1 MSDLDRR
8 HFLITSALAGA
19 AGAIASPIA
28 PRVALAQDDPPHEQD
43 TTDVHGI
50 ADTARLVVKGELMH
64 NVRDFGAV
72 GDGVTNDSEALRQ
85 AQDQGGILFF
95 PPGTY
100 LVNPELLAPR
110 DGALWVGAGSAR
122 SVIKLADGTGGYVV
136 DLNTKRDVEIRDL
149 GIDGNRAAA
158 SSFLGIRL
166 IECARIRIERVWL
179 FDVTG
184 TCVGYEGANADVVV
198 RGCRMTAMGSS
209 GINGI
214 DRTGASLD
222 RFAFENNFVTTGAG
236 DPGSGVGIQ
245 AYSGSDGAVSGNVV
259 DGETGQFLN
268 GIMLRGC
275 RRVRV
280 LGNVS
285 RRNRH
290 DGLTFMQGCESV
302 VVVGNVFTDSYETS
316 GIFVIDGTS
325 DGYGPSRG
333 IVVTGN
339 SLDANHLA
347 GIRFGGGFED
357 SAIEG
362 NSCSRNARFGI
373 VCPNGDAFNVRIR
386 GNVVAENGEAGILAA
401 GGRDLAVEDNSVRNN
416 GFNTSTPASRSGI
429 FFAGVQDCSV
439 VGNRCIDHRGATQ
452 TNGIE
457 LSGGCSRINVMG
469 NVCQG
474 NRQVGI
480 LLDGAT
486 DCMVHDN
493 RVEGNSQA
501 GNGSFDG
508 IQLVNGAIDNS
519 VQGNQVRAGTGR
531 RIHNA
536 GIAIES
542 DGCLVMNNDLLR
554 AGGTSLRDLGTDTI
568 AKDNRGV
575 DL

>member
-8 HFLITSALAGA
+8 RFLLTAALGGA
-19 AGAIASPIA
+19 AGAVASPLA
-28 PRVALAQDDPPHEQD
+28 PRIAMAQDDPSHEED

-50 ADTARLVVKGELMH
+50 EDTSRLVVKGELTH
-64 NVRDFGAV
+64 NVKDFGAT
-72 GDGVTNDSEALRQ
+72 GDGTTNDSAALRQ
-85 AQDQGGILFF
+85 AQDQGGMLFF

-100 LVNPELLAPR
+100 VVDPELLAPR
-110 DGALWVGAGSAR
+110 DGALWFGAGAGR
-122 SVIKLADGTGGYVV
+122 STIKLADGGGGYVI
-136 DLNTKRDVEIRDL
+136 DLNAKRDVEIRDL
-149 GIDGNRAAA
+149 SIDGNRAAA
-158 SSFLGIRL
+158 SSFIGIRL
-166 IECARIRIERVWL
+166 IDCARIRIERVSL

-184 TCVGYEGANADVVV
+184 TCVGYEGPNEDIVV
-198 RGCRMTAMGSS
+198 RGCRMTGMGSS

-214 DRTGASLD
+214 DGTGARLN
-222 RFAFENNFVTTGAG
+222 RFAFTDNYVTTSAG
-236 DPGSGVGIQ
+236 EPASGSGIQ
-245 AYSGSDGAVSGNVV
+245 AYSGTDGSIDGNVV
-259 DGETGQFLN
+259 DGQTGQFLN
-268 GIMLRGC
+268 GIMLRSC
-275 RRVRV
+275 RRLRV

-285 RRNRH
+285 RRSMH
-290 DGLTFMQGCESV
+290 DGLTLLQGCESIV
-302 VVVGNVFTDSYETS
+302 IVGNVFTESYETS
-316 GIFVIDGTS
+316 GIFAIDGTQQ
-325 DGYGPSRG
+325 GHPPNRG

-347 GIRFGGGFED
+347 GVRFGGGFED

-373 VCPNGDAFNVRIR
+373 VCPSGNAFNVRIR
-386 GNVVAENGEAGILAA
+386 GNVVAENGEAGILVA

-439 VGNRCIDHRGATQ
+439 AGNRCVDHRGATQ

-457 LSGGCSRINVMG
+457 LSGGSSRINVIG

-474 NRQVGI
+474 NLQVGI
-480 LLDGAT
+480 MLNGAT
-486 DCMVHDN
+486 ECMIHDN

-508 IQLVNGAIDNS
+508 IQVVNDATNNS
-519 VQGNQVRAGTGR
+519 IQGNQVRRGTGAR
-531 RIHNA
+531 VHNA
-536 GIAIES
+536 GIAIQSE
-542 DGCLVMNNDLLR
+542 GCLVMNNDLLN
-554 AGGTSLRDLGTDTI
+554 AGGTNFRDQAATTV